1 MIDKEKVSVDSPKF
15 GIWIR
20 VSTEEQAQGESPQN
34 HEKRARMY
42 AEVKGWK
49 VVAVYDLCG
58 VSGKTVLDHPEARRM
73 VDDVRN
79 GLIDGLIFSR
89 LARLARNT
97 KELLEV
103 AEIFKQC
110 NAALVSLGESID
122 TSTPAGMLL
131 FTVLGALAEWE
142 RSEISARVAASVP
155 IRAAQGKPTGGHG
168 PWGYEWIDKRLE
180 INSEAAA
187 HIRVIFQTYIEEN
200 GNKARAVRR
209 INGAGILTRNGAKWT
224 VTSLTRLLDNTA
236 YIGRRVANYSRSLGE
251 SKSWTHKP
259 ETEWVYHDIDPIID
273 EETWR
278 QVKLLQQKRAA
289 EKTTTAGFP
298 KESRYLFGGLLVC
311 ECGKKM
317 YMQWVT
323 KKTPTY
329 RCLGC
334 TKRVAE
340 SDLVEG
346 LLEVFR
352 RVTIHPELL
361 ESKETPVENG
371 MARQRLDDLAREIE
385 RTKKRKAKLIDLY
398 GDERVTKAEL
408 FAQLKRLDD
417 DLSAMEQEDSVLADK
432 LHQYEISQ
440 LNKTPLLEQAES
452 LSNLWHILT
461 YDEQRQVTKELID
474 SIVVKDRETVFVLY
488 QTTDIGKESHTP
500 RDSSPKPA

>member
-1 MIDKEKVSVDSPKF
+1 MTNTDSPKKV
-15 GIWIR
+15 GVWIR
-20 VSTEEQAQGESPQN
+20 VSTEDQAKGESPQT
-34 HEKRARMY
+34 HEQRARMY
-42 AEVKGWK
+42 AELKGWH
-49 VVAVYDLCG
+49 VVTVYDLAG
-58 VSGKTVLDHPEARRM
+58 ISGKSVLAHPEAQRM
-73 VDDVRN
+73 VADVQA
-79 GLIDGLIFSR
+79 GKIEALIFSR

-97 KELLEV
+97 KELLEI
-103 AEIFKQC
+103 AEIFKRC
-110 NAALVSLGESID
+110 NAALVSLGESLD

-168 PWGYEWIDKRLE
+168 PWGYEWIDRRLE
-180 INSEAAA
+180 IEPAAAA
-187 HIRVIFQTYIEEN
+187 HIKVIFRIYIEEN

-259 ETEWVYHDIDPIID
+259 ETEWVYHDIEPVID
-273 EETWR
+273 EETWS

-361 ESKETPVENG
+361 ESKETPVEHG

-417 DLSAMEQEDSVLADK
+417 DLSAMEQEDSILADK